1 MLKAKV
7 ALFLFLCGS
16 QDFFSTLTFI
26 GQRWQDM
33 FRQCM
38 DCDFEWHESDGKVC
52 PACGSD
58 FMDSESEDESDSA
71 ARAEMNEGGV
81 FGSGPYA
88 KSQASCMVAL
98 AITALVYFIVNF
110 VLGG

>member
-7 ALFLFLCGS
+7 ALFLSLS
-16 QDFFSTLTFI
+16 IWQEFFSTLPFC
-26 GQRWQDM
+26 GRRCKVM
-33 FRQCM
+33 FRQCN
-38 DCDFEWHESDGKVC
+38 DCDFEWHESDGKDC
-52 PACGSD
+52 PACGSAS
-58 FMDSESEDESDSA
+58 MDSESEDESDSA
-71 ARAEMNEGGV
+71 ARAEMNEGGA

-98 AITALVYFIVNF
+98 AIMALVYFIVRF

>member
-7 ALFLFLCGS
+7 ALFLSLS
-16 QDFFSTLTFI
+16 IWQEFFSTLPFC
-26 GQRWQDM
+26 GRRCKVM
-33 FRQCM
+33 FRQCR

-58 FMDSESEDESDSA
+58 SMDSESEDESDSA
-71 ARAEMNEGGV
+71 SRAEMNEGGA

-98 AITALVYFIVNF
+98 AIMALVYFIVRF

>member
-7 ALFLFLCGS
+7 ALFLSLSFL
-16 QDFFSTLTFI
+16 QEFFSTLPFC
-26 GQRWQDM
+26 GRRCKVM
-33 FRQCM
+33 FRQCS

-58 FMDSESEDESDSA
+58 SMDSESEDESDSA

-98 AITALVYFIVNF
+98 AIIALVYFIVNF

>member
-1 MLKAKV
+1 
-7 ALFLFLCGS
+7 
-16 QDFFSTLTFI
+16 
-26 GQRWQDM
+26 M

-58 FMDSESEDESDSA
+58 SMDSESEDESYSA
-71 ARAEMNEGGV
+71 ASAEMNECGA